1 MTVLLFEYGHSKINT
16 WDKKWSGEG
25 KVFAKEVPLT
35 TKKREKLIELG
46 FDLHRG
52 AKKTF
57 TYDFGDGWVANVTM
71 TVGNKKDFEG
81 IMKLSEGFMGY
92 DWFIDSILENGK
104 IVKK

>member
-1 MTVLLFEYGHSKINT
+1 
-16 WDKKWSGEG
+16 
-25 KVFAKEVPLT
+25 
-35 TKKREKLIELG
+35 
-46 FDLHRG
+46 
-52 AKKTF
+52 
-57 TYDFGDGWVANVTM
+57 M